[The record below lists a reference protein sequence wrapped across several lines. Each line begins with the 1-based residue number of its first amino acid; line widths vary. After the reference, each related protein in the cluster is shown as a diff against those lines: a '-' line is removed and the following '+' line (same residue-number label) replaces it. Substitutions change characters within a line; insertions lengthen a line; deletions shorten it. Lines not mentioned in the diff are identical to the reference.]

1 MPTKENDLTFVEI
14 SFSCNNKIKEKAQII
29 FLLAVKSMQ
38 STEHHSAKNEHCL
51 TRIDSTI
58 AI

>member
-29 FLLAVKSMQ
+29 FLFAVKSMQ
-38 STEHHSAKNEHCL
+38 STEHQSAKNEHCL

-58 AI
+58 SI